1 VLNQKS
7 FLKVSGFLGQSG
19 DELKVK
25 RINREVVVEK
35 SSKNSRLKLQY
46 GLHQEFLRAK
56 TEDVRILLAPK
67 IKKEFARGKYEM
79 EFIFGQPLGFALEN
93 LPEKKMVGILHQI
106 EDHLRALMDRAQY
119 VSSASHDLKA
129 KFSELEKQLHAFGL
143 PISAISRLNRF
154 ESDLENSFLPQGLC
168 HGDFSLENI
177 LHVNSTNNLVMLD
190 FLDSPI
196 QTPMIDFGRFWL
208 DVNYGWWLSN
218 STESTTSWLNRQK
231 LRRIVL
237 KIAADYEIPVYLID
251 QFAFFAA
258 LRILPY
264 TQKINRLARLK
275 LVIMNSVYGRV
286 E

>member
-1 VLNQKS
+1 
-7 FLKVSGFLGQSG
+7 
-19 DELKVK
+19 
-25 RINREVVVEK
+25 
-35 SSKNSRLKLQY
+35 
-46 GLHQEFLRAK
+46 
-56 TEDVRILLAPK
+56 
-67 IKKEFARGKYEM
+67 
-79 EFIFGQPLGFALEN
+79 
-93 LPEKKMVGILHQI
+93 
-106 EDHLRALMDRAQY
+106 
-119 VSSASHDLKA
+119 
-129 KFSELEKQLHAFGL
+129 
-143 PISAISRLNRF
+143 
-154 ESDLENSFLPQGLC
+154 
-168 HGDFSLENI
+168 
-177 LHVNSTNNLVMLD
+177 MLD

-208 DVNYGWWLSN
+208 DVNYGWWLSH